1 MNKTMWVE
9 VKKPTTL
16 NKFTEL
22 ILLQEEIE
30 KLLKEYANLNKED
43 AEFKE
48 VYLEYGRKDLIKT

>member
-1 MNKTMWVE
+1 MWVE